1 MAILKP
7 DYMQGARGA
16 MAVDWERRID
26 MAGMREQRRRRAQEA
41 IVAAGY
47 DAVVLLSDPNI
58 RYVTA
63 VATTS
68 VSGAGGFHYSLLS
81 GDGQITH
88 WDSADHA
95 VHERLTCPWLT
106 DIRYAAPGIGIVPA
120 ALGAG
125 AAADALGELM
135 AGELARALAS
145 HGVRPGVGAGAP
157 RVGLDVAQPSL
168 AARLERHGYSV
179 DAGAGA
185 PLAAARARKSEDEVE
200 CLRLSAA
207 VCEAGFQA
215 MREAIKPGARESE
228 VFAAGVARI
237 IELGGEHGG
246 GNISSGPNTWPK
258 SQADTTD
265 RIIRPGDVVY
275 SDLYNIGFHGYRSCY
290 YRTFSCGPPLPATC
304 DAHKRA
310 VQNLYAVLDAI
321 EPGATTAQAAA
332 RFPDAAG
339 EYWDYYGAEHAWQMT
354 TNHWGHGIG
363 LSLYEIPLT
372 WRGASPP
379 DETVYETGMTM
390 AVETQDRDGA
400 GQGVR
405 VEEMVVVREGG
416 VELLTRWPIEEITVC
431 G

>member
-1 MAILKP
+1 VAIIEP
-7 DYMQGARGA
+7 GYMQGTRGA
-16 MAVDWERRID
+16 MAVDWELRID
-26 MAGMREQRRRRAQEA
+26 MARMRSERLARAKEA
-41 IVAAGY
+41 ILAAGY
-47 DAVVLLSDPNI
+47 DAVLLLSDPNI

-68 VSGAGGFHYSLLS
+68 VSGAGGFHYSLLC
-81 GDGQITH
+81 GGGRITH

-95 VHERLTCPWLT
+95 IHERLTCPWLD

-125 AAADALGELM
+125 PAVEFLGERM
-135 AGELARALAS
+135 ADEIAQALAD
-145 HGVRPGVGAGAP
+145 HGVSSGRI
-157 RVGLDVAQPSL
+157 GLDAVQPGL
-168 AARLERHGYSV
+168 IALLERRGYTV

-185 PLAAARARKSEDEVE
+185 ALAKARAIKTADEVE

-215 MREAIKPGARESE
+215 MREAIRPGARESE
-228 VFAAGVARI
+228 VFARGVARI

-265 RIIRPGDVVY
+265 RVIRPGDVVY

-290 YRTFSCGPPLPATC
+290 YRTFSCGTPRQATR

-310 VQNLYAVLDAI
+310 VENLYAVLNAI
-321 EPGATTAQAAA
+321 EPGATTADAAA
-332 RFPDAAG
+332 CFPDADG
-339 EYWDYYGAEHAWQMT
+339 EYWDYYGASEAWQMT

-372 WRGASPP
+372 WRGASPRDP
-379 DETVYETGMTM
+379 TVYEAGMTM
-390 AVETQDRDGA
+390 AVETQDRDGH

-405 VEEMVVVREGG
+405 VEEMIVVRDGG
-416 VELLTRWPIEEITVC
+416 VELLTRWPIDDVTVC

>member
-1 MAILKP
+1 MAIVEP
-7 DYMQGARGA
+7 DYMHGTRGA
-16 MAVDWERRID
+16 LAVDWETRID
-26 MAGMREQRRRRAQEA
+26 MARMREQRRARATAA
-41 IVAAGY
+41 ILAAGY
-47 DAVVLLSDPNI
+47 DAALLLSDPNI

-81 GDGQITH
+81 GGGRVTH

-95 VHERLTCPWLT
+95 IHERRTCPWLD

-125 AAADALGELM
+125 PAVEFLAERMADEIAS
-135 AGELARALAS
+135 ALAD
-145 HGVRPGVGAGAP
+145 HGIASGRI
-157 RVGLDVAQPSL
+157 GLDTAQPGL
-168 AARLERHGYSV
+168 AALLSKRGYTV

-185 PLAAARARKSEDEVE
+185 ALAQARAIKTADEVE

-215 MREAIKPGARESE
+215 MREAIRPGARESE
-228 VFAAGVARI
+228 VFARGVARI

-265 RIIRPGDVVY
+265 RVIRPGDVVY

-290 YRTFSCGPPLPATC
+290 YRTFSCGPPRQATR
-304 DAHKRA
+304 DAHARA
-310 VQNLYAVLDAI
+310 VESLYAVLNAI
-321 EPGATTAQAAA
+321 EPGATTADAAA
-332 RFPDAAG
+332 RFPDADG
-339 EYWDYYGAEHAWQMT
+339 EYWEYYGAHAAWQMT

-372 WRGASPP
+372 WRGACEHDP
-379 DETVYETGMTM
+379 TAYEAGMTM
-390 AVETQDRDGA
+390 AVETQDRDGH

-405 VEEMVVVREGG
+405 VEEMVVVRDGG
-416 VELLTRWPIEEITVC
+416 VELLTRWPIDDITVC

>member
-1 MAILKP
+1 MAIVKP
-7 DYMQGARGA
+7 GYMQGTRGA
-16 MAVDWERRID
+16 MAVDWEARID
-26 MAGMREQRRRRAQEA
+26 MARMREQRKARALEA
-41 IVAAGY
+41 VVAAGY
-47 DAVVLLSDPNI
+47 DAVLLLSDPNI

-68 VSGAGGFHYSLLS
+68 VSSAGGFHYSLLC
-81 GDGQITH
+81 GDGGVTH

-95 VHERLTCPWLT
+95 VHERLTCPWLD

-120 ALGAG
+120 ALGPG
-125 AAADALGELM
+125 AAAEALQKQM
-135 AGELARALAS
+135 AKEIATALS
-145 HGVRPGVGAGAP
+145 DRGVQSGRI
-157 RVGLDVAQPSL
+157 GLDVGQPGL
-168 AARLERHGYSV
+168 AALLERYGYVV

-185 PLAAARARKSEDEVE
+185 ALAKARAVKSEDEVE
-200 CLRLSAA
+200 CLRMSAA
-207 VCEAGFQA
+207 VCEAGFAA

-228 VFAAGVARI
+228 VFARGVARI

-265 RIIRPGDVVY
+265 RVIRPGDVVY

-290 YRTFSCGPPLPATC
+290 YRTFSCGEPSRATRE
-304 DAHKRA
+304 AHTRA
-310 VQNLYAVLDAI
+310 VENLYAVLEAI
-321 EPGATTAQAAA
+321 EPGASTAAA
-332 RFPDAAG
+332 AAHFPDAKG
-339 EYWDYYGAEHAWQMT
+339 EYWDYYGATEAWQMT

-372 WRGASPP
+372 WRGAAGE
-379 DETVYETGMTM
+379 DTTLYEAGMTM
-390 AVETQDRDGA
+390 AVETQDRDGE

-416 VELLTRWPIEEITVC
+416 VELLTRWPIAEITVC
-431 G
+431 M

>member
-1 MAILKP
+1 MSIIEP
-7 DYMQGARGA
+7 GYMEGTRGA
-16 MAVDWERRID
+16 MAVDWESRID
-26 MAGMREQRRRRAQEA
+26 MARMRKERLTRAKEA
-41 IVAAGY
+41 MAAAGY
-47 DAVVLLSDPNI
+47 DALLLLSDPNI

-68 VSGAGGFHYSLLS
+68 VSGTGGFHYSLLS
-81 GDGQITH
+81 GDGRITH

-95 VHERLTCPWLT
+95 IHERRTCPWLD

-125 AAADALGELM
+125 PAAELLLKQMAKEIATAL
-135 AGELARALAS
+135 S
-145 HGVRPGVGAGAP
+145 DHGVLSGRI
-157 RVGLDVAQPSL
+157 GLDVGQPGL
-168 AARLERHGYSV
+168 AALLERYGYAV

-185 PLAAARARKSEDEVE
+185 ALAAARAIKTPDEVE
-200 CLRLSAA
+200 CLRLSAS

-215 MREAIKPGARESE
+215 MREAIRPGVRESE
-228 VFAAGVARI
+228 VFARGVARI

-290 YRTFSCGPPLPATC
+290 YRTFSCGEPRAETRE
-304 DAHKRA
+304 AHTRA
-310 VQNLYAVLDAI
+310 VESLYAVLEAI
-321 EPGATTAQAAA
+321 APGVGTAEAAQ
-332 RFPDAAG
+332 RFPDAKG
-339 EYWDYYGAEHAWQMT
+339 EYWEYYGASEAWQMT

-372 WRGASPP
+372 WRGAAA
-379 DETVYETGMTM
+379 EGATVYAEGMTM
-390 AVETQDRDGA
+390 AVETQDRDGH

-405 VEEMVVVREGG
+405 VEEMLVVREGG
-416 VELLTRWPIEEITVC
+416 VELLTRWPIQEITVC
-431 G
+431 Q

>member
-1 MAILKP
+1 MTIIEP
-7 DYMQGARGA
+7 GYMEGTRGP
-16 MAVDWERRID
+16 MAVDWESRID
-26 MAGMREQRRRRAQEA
+26 MARMRTERLARAQEA
-41 IVAAGY
+41 VAAASY
-47 DAVVLLSDPNI
+47 DAVLLLSDPNI

-81 GDGQITH
+81 GGGRITH

-95 VHERLTCPWLT
+95 IHERRTCPWLD

-120 ALGAG
+120 ALGPG
-125 AAADALGELM
+125 PAAELLAKQMAKEIATAL
-135 AGELARALAS
+135 S
-145 HGVRPGVGAGAP
+145 DHGVLSGRI
-157 RVGLDVAQPSL
+157 GLDVGQPGL
-168 AARLERHGYSV
+168 MELLERYGYKV

-185 PLAAARARKSEDEVE
+185 ALALARAVKTADEVE
-200 CLRLSAA
+200 CLRLSAS

-215 MREAIKPGARESE
+215 MREAIRPGARESE
-228 VFAAGVARI
+228 VFAQGVARI

-290 YRTFSCGPPLPATC
+290 YRTFSCGAARPETQ
-304 DAHKRA
+304 DAHRRA
-310 VQNLYAVLDAI
+310 VENLYAVLDAI
-321 EPGATTAQAAA
+321 APGVTTAEAAKQ
-332 RFPDAAG
+332 FPDARG
-339 EYWDYYGAEHAWQMT
+339 EYWDYYSAGEAWQMT

-372 WRGASPP
+372 WRGASA
-379 DETVYETGMTM
+379 EGASVYAPGMTM
-390 AVETQDRDGA
+390 AVETQDRDGH

-416 VELLTRWPIEEITVC
+416 VELLTRWPIHEITTC
-431 G
+431 T

>member
-1 MAILKP
+1 MAILEP
-7 DYMQGARGA
+7 GYMQGTRGA
-16 MAVDWERRID
+16 MAVDWESRID
-26 MAGMREQRRRRAQEA
+26 MARMRADRHRRATEA
-41 IVAAGY
+41 IVGAGY
-47 DAVVLLSDPNI
+47 DAVLLLSDPNI

-81 GDGQITH
+81 GGGRVTH

-95 VHERLTCPWLT
+95 IHERLTCPWL
-106 DIRYAAPGIGIVPA
+106 DDVRYAAPGIGIVPA
-120 ALGAG
+120 ALGPG
-125 AAADALGELM
+125 PAAELLCRQMAEEIATAL
-135 AGELARALAS
+135 S
-145 HGVRPGVGAGAP
+145 DHGVLSGRI
-157 RVGLDVAQPSL
+157 GLDVGQPAL
-168 AARLERHGYSV
+168 MALLERHGYAV
-179 DAGAGA
+179 DALAGA
-185 PLAAARARKSEDEVE
+185 ALAQARAIKTPDEVE

-215 MREAIKPGARESE
+215 MREAIRPGARESE
-228 VFAAGVARI
+228 VFARGVARI

-265 RIIRPGDVVY
+265 RIVRPGDVVY

-290 YRTFSCGPPLPATC
+290 YRTFSCGEPRKETRE
-304 DAHKRA
+304 AHSRA
-310 VQNLYAVLDAI
+310 VENLYAVLEAI
-321 EPGATTAQAAA
+321 EPGASTAQAAA
-332 RFPDAAG
+332 RFPDAKG
-339 EYWDYYGAEHAWQMT
+339 EYWEYYGASEAWQMT

-372 WRGASPP
+372 WRGAAPEHP
-379 DETVYETGMTM
+379 TIYEAGMTM
-390 AVETQDRDGA
+390 AVETQDRDGH

-416 VELLTRWPIEEITVC
+416 VELLTRWPIDEITVC
-431 G
+431 E